1 MEIGIREAFQVIS
14 IGIALAGGYFTMKS
28 QLNRVIDDII
38 KLSKCM
44 AAVES
49 RLDLSESHVA
59 VFSQQLTVLSD
70 INSPANLERRAVQ
83 AAATE
88 AHIEALTSRV
98 ADLLRQHNGTHKPVK
113 K

>member
-1 MEIGIREAFQVIS
+1 MIKNGDRHKRSLSGAFNRNRP
-14 IGIALAGGYFTMKS
+14 GG
-28 QLNRVIDDII
+28 RV
-38 KLSKCM
+38 LH
-44 AAVES
+44 
-49 RLDLSESHVA
+49 ESHTA
-59 VFSQQLTVLSD
+59 VFSQQLTVLSE

-113 K
+113 KQ